1 MAGYYYALDDA
12 KAKEYGLEPGSY
24 YTDAQSH
31 GNTSLEP
38 GKSVTY
44 RDIERAAERS
54 GKTVQ
59 EVMADPKFMES
70 PYTYGGPTVSVQGT
84 GTPTDSQGRALAPGQ
99 TVEGGGR
106 AQSVPAYGSTGRP
119 GYAKPADPMQ
129 GAPQW
134 IQDNQWAARHGS
146 AMPGERNGGS
156 GPAFQSRPQ
165 GRGASPYDRYAQ
177 SQVPTQRPVYNAVGT
192 TTTMPPRASMPS
204 AGMSQAYGA
213 GTTTYIP
220 ARPAQTPVQ
229 RTGSQGVSQAGAQQR
244 AAMAALTDLATPTQQ
259 AGAQAAAQG
268 LQGVPGLERFRR

>member
-1 MAGYYYALDDA
+1 MATWSFLPAKDD
-12 KAKEYGLEPGSY
+12 KESDNSSSSGGISAGGMMGSTFGSGVNSAY
-24 YTDAQSH
+24 SERPVGSIAAHNTPEQNDARAAAADAGWEAMTPEQRAEVTRYVDSH
-31 GNTSLEP
+31 G
-38 GKSVTY
+38 GGDG
-44 RDIERAAERS
+44 R
-54 GKTVQ
+54 
-59 EVMADPKFMES
+59 
-70 PYTYGGPTVSVQGT
+70 GGPS
-84 GTPTDSQGRALAPGQ
+84 SYA
-99 TVEGGGR
+99 GGGSTR
-106 AQSVPAYGSTGRP
+106 YGQAP
-119 GYAKPADPMQ
+119 NHLQ

>member
-1 MAGYYYALDDA
+1 MANKKVEIDPYEIGSSSSSNTPEQDAARSPQREPRQVAGGYDINGDDIA
-12 KAKEYGLEPGSY
+12 DYELVRGKDGKLHPVTRSTAGKAYFEMDHDGNGIKDQYETVPDSPISGAPQPRTGGSQS
-24 YTDAQSH
+24 TAQS
-31 GNTSLEP
+31 
-38 GKSVTY
+38 
-44 RDIERAAERS
+44 IA
-54 GKTVQ
+54 
-59 EVMADPKFMES
+59 
-70 PYTYGGPTVSVQGT
+70 
-84 GTPTDSQGRALAPGQ
+84 
-99 TVEGGGR
+99 
-106 AQSVPAYGSTGRP
+106 PAYASH
-119 GYAKPADPMQ
+119 ANPMQ

-244 AAMAALTDLATPTQQ
+244 ASMAALTDLATPTQQ